1 MSKFRRTERG
11 HDPLIL
17 ISALQKAIRR
27 NRPAL
32 AAYAASDLLRS
43 NYGDW
48 LWRRLTVV
56 AAEDVAAL
64 VTTEILAL
72 RDACE
77 RERRARRGQPPTRVF
92 VGKAILLLC
101 GAWKS
106 RDVDHLNCLVVDR
119 IEGDDPALIAV
130 LIEAED
136 DMTPLPAWVFD
147 CHTSEGRRMGRTK
160 REFFVSEHQALTPR
174 QPGLFDEVV
183 ETLRED

>member
-1 MSKFRRTERG
+1 MSIFRRTDRG
-11 HDPLIL
+11 HDPLVL
-17 ISALQKAIRR
+17 ISLIQKAIRR
-27 NRPAL
+27 NRPDL

-43 NYGDW
+43 GYGDW

-77 RERRARRGQPPTRVF
+77 RERRARRGLPPTRVF
-92 VGKAILLLC
+92 MGKAILMLC

-119 IEGDDPALIAV
+119 IEGDDPGLMSA
-130 LIEAED
+130 LIEAEGD
-136 DMTPLPAWVFD
+136 LSPMPAWVFD
-147 CHTSEGRRMGRTK
+147 CHTSEGRRMGKTK
-160 REFFVSEHQALTPR
+160 RDFFLTEQAALSPR
-174 QPGLFDEVV
+174 LPGLFDDVV
-183 ETLRED
+183 EDLRGD